1 MKKIKIIN
9 MALDN
14 FKGIRHYEFN
24 LDGHDASVYGAN
36 GSGKTTLVDA
46 WSWICFGKDSHGSAD
61 FNIKPLD
68 SSGEVRDHGV
78 TTSVAAVIDI
88 DGKRVSLRREYAEKW
103 SRKRGKPDATYDGN
117 VTSFYI
123 DDVPLKMNEYI
134 DKVSEMVA
142 PEATFAL
149 LTRLYGFSESLSWQQ
164 RRNVLFSMGGALSD
178 KELMLADDKFTEL
191 AAELGDG
198 TMDDLKRRLQ
208 SQRKLLASNLNS
220 IPKRVDE
227 VAQLLDSLKG
237 LDFTGIDERQSAA
250 EAKKTEAMERLARLT
265 NGSELTKAAALVTE
279 TEAALKSLESENREY
294 RAEQLAAANAPNPK
308 LTAAEKQRR
317 EVGWAYDQA
326 KKELGQLEE
335 HIAELTVKIEDCR
348 KNYKAVYSKK
358 IPDDEIRCPTC
369 GREYDAAARASAAAA
384 FEAAKKEQLTKI
396 TDEGVKLSNMLT
408 SSKEA
413 HNAASEKAEQLE
425 ATIEANDKLLAELEK
440 EKTAPVITDM
450 PDYQTRRDEL
460 TAKLDAAKAEY
471 NTAAGNIEAAK
482 AAILAEVEAAGREL
496 SVISDLAAKRGL
508 KKQLLD
514 RRDKLESERFDL
526 AVKQEHIDRLLYLA
540 DEFAR
545 HKVAAI
551 EDSINAHFKLARW
564 KLFDV
569 QVNGAIADCCEATY
583 NGVPYSDVNSAM
595 RANLGVDIISAISA
609 HYGLSVPLFCDNA
622 ESVSEYQPIDTQVI
636 KLYVAPECGELKV
649 EVK

>member
-1 MKKIKIIN
+1 MKKVVISWIKIE
-9 MALDN
+9 N
-14 FKGIRHYEFN
+14 FKGIRSYELD
-24 LDGHDASVYGAN
+24 LDGKCADIFGAN
-36 GSGKTTLVDA
+36 GSGKSTIADA
-46 WSWICFGKDSHGSAD
+46 WCWLLFGKDAHGRTD
-61 FNIKPLD
+61 FAIKPLGTD
-68 SSGEVRDHGV
+68 GEVRDHGL
-78 TTSVAAVIDI
+78 TTSVTALIDI

-134 DKVSEMVA
+134 DKVSEMTA
-142 PEATFAL
+142 PEATFML

-164 RRNVLFSMGGALSD
+164 RRSVLFRMGGALDD
-178 KELMLADDKFTEL
+178 KELMLADERFAEL
-191 AAELGDG
+191 ADEMGDG

-208 SQRKLLASNLNS
+208 LQRRVLASGINAL
-220 IPKRVDE
+220 PDRVDE
-227 VAQLLDSLKG
+227 VVRLLGSLKD
-237 LDFTGIDERQSAA
+237 LDFAGIDERQSAA

-265 NGSELTKAAALVTE
+265 NGSELTKAAAVVAE

-294 RAEQLAAANAPNPK
+294 RAEQLAAANAPDPK

-335 HIAELTVKIEDCR
+335 HISELTVQIESCR
-348 KNYKAVYSKK
+348 KNYKAVYSNK

-369 GREYDAAARASAAAA
+369 GREYDAAARKSAETA
-384 FEAAKKEQLTKI
+384 FEAAKKEQLAKI
-396 TDEGVKLSNMLT
+396 TDDGVKLSNML
-408 SSKEA
+408 SNSKEVYA
-413 HNAASEKAEQLE
+413 AASEKINQLE
-425 ATIEANDKLLAELEK
+425 ASIEATDKLLAELEK
-440 EKTAPVITDM
+440 EKTAPVISDM
-450 PDYQTRRDEL
+450 PDYRSRRDEL
-460 TAKLDAAKAEY
+460 TAKLDVAKAEY

-482 AAILAEVEAAGREL
+482 AAISAEVEAAGRDLTAIAEL
-496 SVISDLAAKRGL
+496 ASNQNL

-514 RRDKLESERFDL
+514 RRDKLESERLEL
-526 AVKQEHIDRLLYLA
+526 ATKQEHIDRILYLA

-545 HKVAAI
+545 HKVAAV
-551 EDSINAHFKLARW
+551 EDRINAHFKLARW

-569 QVNGAIADCCEATY
+569 QVNGSIADCCEATY